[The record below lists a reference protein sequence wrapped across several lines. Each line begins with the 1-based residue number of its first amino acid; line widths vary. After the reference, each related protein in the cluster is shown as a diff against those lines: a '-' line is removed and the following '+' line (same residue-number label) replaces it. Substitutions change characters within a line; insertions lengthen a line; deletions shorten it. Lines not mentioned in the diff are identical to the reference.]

1 MRSAMTCCQ
10 RSPTCQSA
18 GAMISSSICA
28 VSSPASMAS
37 RIAISAAPSS
47 AESSASA

>member
-28 VSSPASMAS
+28 VSSPASIAS
-37 RIAISAAPSS
+37 RIAISAAASS